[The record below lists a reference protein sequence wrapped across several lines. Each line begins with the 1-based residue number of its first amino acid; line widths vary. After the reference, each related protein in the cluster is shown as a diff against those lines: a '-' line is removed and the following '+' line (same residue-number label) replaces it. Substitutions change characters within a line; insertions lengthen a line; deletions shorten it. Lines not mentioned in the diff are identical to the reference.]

1 MCLRVFRST
10 CVRSAHIGYKS
21 DEELGDALAITS
33 FDKQFRYRGW
43 MKGPSS
49 SGFSTNNTSI
59 TQVFRQY
66 PENLRKIIGVFHSD
80 GKTDHYLRMQQK
92 MESENNECSFDMI
105 EIVPSNVYNNP
116 DVLED
121 KL

>member
-1 MCLRVFRST
+1 
-10 CVRSAHIGYKS
+10 
-21 DEELGDALAITS
+21 
-33 FDKQFRYRGW
+33 
-43 MKGPSS
+43 
-49 SGFSTNNTSI
+49 
-59 TQVFRQY
+59 
-66 PENLRKIIGVFHSD
+66 VFHSD

-121 KL
+121 RL